1 MQRKTAE
8 GTGMWHAL
16 KRELTAIVCGLL
28 GVAALAFLL
37 GLADY
42 MERTL

>member
-1 MQRKTAE
+1 
-8 GTGMWHAL
+8 MWHAL
-16 KRELTAIVCGLL
+16 KRELTAITCALL